1 MSITATSAGD
11 NARLH
16 FHRLVLEAHLENVAY
31 RLVPLDHP
39 EGAPEQ
45 EVYDPLPRYVAV
57 AADFP
62 DDSLDFVVID
72 GRYRTHCIRQSLG
85 KLKPGGLL
93 LVDDA
98 NLWPNARPPVPP
110 DWPEVHRSSNG
121 LKITAIFRKP
131 A

>member
-16 FHRLVLEAHLENVAY
+16 FQRLVLEAHLENVAY

-72 GRYRTHCIRQSLG
+72 G
-85 KLKPGGLL
+85 
-93 LVDDA
+93 
-98 NLWPNARPPVPP
+98 PVPHP
-110 DWPEVHRSSNG
+110 LHSPVPGQAETWGIASG
-121 LKITAIFRKP
+121 G
-131 A
+131 